1 LAAVSHGPQPCALLH
16 HSRTPSGLFAPWNSP
31 ASAPI
36 VPYMQRRTIT
46 RTSSPGFLSW
56 RCAMRHKSRNSRS
69 VNHALTASVCLLSS
83 GIAVASFKMGGVAS
97 RATMWVSQVNT
108 TGRQPHAITAVFHQ
122 HPLLPGR
129 SGVPATRA
137 CHSSIVSVD
146 CSCTAIVG
154 GGGQHSAWR
163 HTKLPLVCGDAPVL
177 GSRFKASRVNHLARC
192 ERRLGICAALLR
204 ARLTHIDKPP
214 CPVMRLRGMYTR
226 FISGGLLCGGGIPH
240 RGTMRIPQLAPGR
253 EHHERRHSGA
263 TRGRFDQHAHTAP
276 TPSFGGHCAAG
287 RVSRQATCSR
297 ACSTSSGIDRAAKA
311 AAVEA
316 SSPPYC
322 AALAAQYASATWWPN
337 FTGSEIFGAWAR
349 AHSWAAISNGSD
361 ICHRL
366 LSTPQHI
373 PAHVG
378 AQVFAAHQA
387 CGGGF
392 DSGAVFSRN
401 ATFTIAPKQNGLSWH
416 VDSLGK
422 PVGIANRINGYLNGG
437 HAAILHM

>member
-1 LAAVSHGPQPCALLH
+1 
-16 HSRTPSGLFAPWNSP
+16 
-31 ASAPI
+31 
-36 VPYMQRRTIT
+36 
-46 RTSSPGFLSW
+46 
-56 RCAMRHKSRNSRS
+56 
-69 VNHALTASVCLLSS
+69 
-83 GIAVASFKMGGVAS
+83 MGGESS

-349 AHSWAAISNGSD
+349 AHSWAAISDESD

-378 AQVFAAHQA
+378 AQVFAAQTVLLNRSVSKREPIKRVLA
-387 CGGGF
+387 
-392 DSGAVFSRN
+392 S
-401 ATFTIAPKQNGLSWH
+401 TFCDQNVGKTKLYPF
-416 VDSLGK
+416 VPIGNLGK
-422 PVGIANRINGYLNGG
+422 HPGSCCSRCRERFAVIGRKTKVKGFEIHSPIIYPRVIFCQHPWGNYLVVTSRHGRF
-437 HAAILHM
+437 